1 MFIIEYTYSQNYIN
15 GREEKIMARPQ
26 KRRCI
31 CSVPRVTGFA
41 PQGCD
46 ASGSINL
53 TYDEYE
59 VIRLLDYMQ
68 MTQEQCAERMQ
79 ISRPTVTRIYDEA
92 RRKIAD
98 MLANGRALTIAGGDV
113 FVCPAMRPEC
123 AGEEHCCHK
132 NKELSRGVRAVGDEL
147 PDE

>member
-1 MFIIEYTYSQNYIN
+1 MVSFFVKALLTYVHNIVYLYSELHYYISR
-15 GREEKIMARPQ
+15 REERIMARPTKQ
-26 KRRCI
+26 RCI
-31 CSVPRVTGFA
+31 CSLPRVTGFS
-41 PQGCD
+41 PQGCK

-59 VIRLLDYMQ
+59 VLRLLDHMQ
-68 MTQEQCAERMQ
+68 MTQEQCAKRMQ

-92 RRKIAD
+92 RRKMAD
-98 MLANGRALTIAGGDV
+98 MLVGGKSLTIGGGDV

-132 NKELSRGVRAVGDEL
+132 DPEL
-147 PDE
+147 

>member
-1 MFIIEYTYSQNYIN
+1 MFIIEYTYNQNYIN

-26 KRRCI
+26 KQRCI
-31 CSVPRVTGFA
+31 CSLPQVTDFA

-46 ASGSINL
+46 VSGSVNL

-59 VIRLLDYMQ
+59 VIRLLDYRQ

-123 AGEEHCCHK
+123 AGEEQCCHK